1 MGTRSIRRGAAL
13 LIGLAL
19 AFGLAGC
26 NKDGDSSTG
35 EDLSRSMP
43 DSGSDVSVS
52 APADAGADDSDAA
65 GDGADASGT
74 GADASDSQAEAPP
87 ATPAA
92 ASVEVAAGKFL
103 CLNEQRYAD
112 ERAPYLELAGD
123 GTAVFRLNSGMGQM
137 GDASGP
143 CAISGSSLT
152 LTIDDLGVDERF
164 RGDGADSLSFTVL
177 DADHLRFS
185 GEAFGLTLSGDIFTR
200 EGAGEYDPS
209 AVPPPADSAS
219 TPADDSSLPAS
230 DSAPPAAS
238 DSASAPSASSPAAA
252 TSQGDTP
259 DASAPTIIGPG
270 GSLPLRVKEGE
281 SFTLTGID
289 PETVATQPPL
299 FDIFVEA
306 DGQSATLT
314 AAKAGETE
322 LSFTSVSP
330 NGSTLEEQYT
340 ITVTRDGVSPILLII
355 VGAVALIAGSGV
367 TFVLLSTRKKRS
379 AKTEGED
386 GEEAEGG
393 KGKSKESRELQT
405 AKKNEAKA
413 AKEAKQAQQN
423 ADKTAKAAAKAAAAA
438 EKSAAKAAKAEEALA
453 KAEAAYQL
461 YREAEVAASKAALE
475 AKNAVRAAAEAK
487 ENGGA
492 KAKPAND
499 KPAKEPAEKAP
510 APPAE
515 KEAPKAPPASEPS
528 ANPLTNPR
536 KSNELNNE

>member
-1 MGTRSIRRGAAL
+1 MGTRSIKRGAAL

-43 DSGSDVSVS
+43 DSGSDVSAS
-52 APADAGADDSDAA
+52 APADESDAS
-65 GDGADASGT
+65 GDGADASG
-74 GADASDSQAEAPP
+74 ADIDASDSQTQPADPPP
-87 ATPAA
+87 ATTA
-92 ASVEVAAGKFL
+92 ASVEVAAGKFV

-143 CAISGSSLT
+143 CAISGRSLS

-164 RGDGADSLSFTVL
+164 RGDGADNLTFTVL

-200 EGAGEYDPS
+200 EGAGEYDPT
-209 AVPPPADSAS
+209 AVPPPADPSSA
-219 TPADDSSLPAS
+219 PADDSSLPVG
-230 DSAPPAAS
+230 DSAPPVAT
-238 DSASAPSASSPAAA
+238 DSSGATSTSSPAAA
-252 TSQGDTP
+252 TSQGDAP
-259 DASAPTIIGPG
+259 DADAPTIIGPG
-270 GSLPLRVKEGE
+270 GSLPLRVKVGE

-322 LSFTSVSP
+322 LSFTSVGQ
-330 NGSTLEEQYT
+330 NGSTLDEQYT
-340 ITVTRDGVSPILLII
+340 ITVTKDGVSPILLII
-355 VGAVALIAGSGV
+355 VGAIALIAGSGA
-367 TFVLLSTRKKRS
+367 TFVLLSARKKRS
-379 AKTEGED
+379 TKTEGED
-386 GEEAEGG
+386 GEATEG
-393 KGKSKESRELQT
+393 GKSKESRELQM
-405 AKKNEAKA
+405 AKKSEAKA

-487 ENGGA
+487 SNGSGA
-492 KAKPAND
+492 KAKPAD
-499 KPAKEPAEKAP
+499 DVPAKEPVEKAP

-515 KEAPKAPPASEPS
+515 KEAPKASPASEPP
-528 ANPLTNPR
+528 A
-536 KSNELNNE
+536 